1 MSSEKYWSEEYWQRY
16 LSGADGEKVDFLQD
30 LWLDKYKELFG
41 RIPRG
46 RALDLGCGL
55 GQFSQYLVASGFDV
69 IASDISKAVLDQ
81 LQKRVPAIQT
91 AHFDMAKPFPF
102 DHNSFQMVFANLSIH
117 YFAEDTTTEI
127 LQEIQRV
134 LVPNGY
140 FVGRVNST
148 KTLEGINE
156 PLDEIAPNYFRYKG
170 KRVRHFDRR
179 QFEQFFTDF
188 EFELLEEVTT
198 ARWGKAKTTWEFI
211 ARSKLN

>member
-16 LSGADGEKVDFLQD
+16 LSGVEGEQVDFLQD

-91 AHFDMAKPFPF
+91 AHFDMAKPSIILRRIRPQKFCRRF
-102 DHNSFQMVFANLSIH
+102 SEFLCQMA
-117 YFAEDTTTEI
+117 I
-127 LQEIQRV
+127 L
-134 LVPNGY
+134 
-140 FVGRVNST
+140 
-148 KTLEGINE
+148 
-156 PLDEIAPNYFRYKG
+156 
-170 KRVRHFDRR
+170 
-179 QFEQFFTDF
+179 
-188 EFELLEEVTT
+188 
-198 ARWGKAKTTWEFI
+198 
-211 ARSKLN
+211 